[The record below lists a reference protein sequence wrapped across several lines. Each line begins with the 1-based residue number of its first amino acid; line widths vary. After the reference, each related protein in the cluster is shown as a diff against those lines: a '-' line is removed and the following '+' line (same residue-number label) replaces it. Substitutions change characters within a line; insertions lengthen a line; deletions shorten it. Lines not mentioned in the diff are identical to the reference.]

1 MADKRNP
8 AGEGGVCILLGGE
21 HRPYAPNEFD
31 LQAAALAARFG
42 LPLSTARSS
51 LLMLRGDVL

>member
-8 AGEGGVCILLGGE
+8 AGEGGVCVLLAGE
-21 HRPYAPNEFD
+21 HGRYAPNEFD

-51 LLMLRGDVL
+51 LLMLRGDIW